1 MQVDN
6 YIGLFAYIN
15 SKQFSGVYS
24 RKDLFEILND
34 YNQPIEKAIVA
45 CIMTQMVEKIVKQ
58 EILF

>member
-24 RKDLFEILND
+24 RNDLFEILND